1 MLDSQKTSHMEY
13 TIGKE
18 LTDPKGNYQNG
29 ILKSG
34 KFEYKMS

>member
-1 MLDSQKTSHMEY
+1 MEY

-29 ILKSG
+29 ILKSSG